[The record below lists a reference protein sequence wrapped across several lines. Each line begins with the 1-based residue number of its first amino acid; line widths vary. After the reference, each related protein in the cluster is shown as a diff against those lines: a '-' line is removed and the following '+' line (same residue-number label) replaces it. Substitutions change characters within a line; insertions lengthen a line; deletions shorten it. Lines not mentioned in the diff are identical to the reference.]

1 MDQFNALFNGR
12 NGKCEVANEI
22 VHGGCINVRVWFI
35 EQSINFSDSAD
46 MILEL
51 LHESLSHSILSTIPP
66 QFQFQNDRNGK

>member
-1 MDQFNALFNGR
+1 MDQFNALFNRR

-46 MILEL
+46 IIVRE
-51 LHESLSHSILSTIPP
+51 
-66 QFQFQNDRNGK
+66 NC